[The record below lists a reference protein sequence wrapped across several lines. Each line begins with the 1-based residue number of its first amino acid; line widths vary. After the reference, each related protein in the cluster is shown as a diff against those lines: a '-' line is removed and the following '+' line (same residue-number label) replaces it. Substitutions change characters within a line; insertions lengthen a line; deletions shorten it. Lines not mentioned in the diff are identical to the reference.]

1 MKNFL
6 FLSLIL
12 CLSVSLFGQDIVL
25 KSGETYKIYTGK
37 AADTLKAELS
47 AIKVKVI
54 KPLKY

>member
-37 AADTLKAELS
+37 AAARAELS

>member
-37 AADTLKAELS
+37 AAGARAELS